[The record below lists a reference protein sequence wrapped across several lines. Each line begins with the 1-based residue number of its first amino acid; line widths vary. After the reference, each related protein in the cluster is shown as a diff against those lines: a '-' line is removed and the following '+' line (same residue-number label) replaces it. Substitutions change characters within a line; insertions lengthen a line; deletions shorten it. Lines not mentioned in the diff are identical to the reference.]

1 MNYTEAYYP
10 RPRSNTKIQGRG
22 SRNCSLPA
30 FDNVVFVAWAILDE
44 KDELTGSATFVPTE
58 QNDKRYTYIPS
69 RGSYEGSTSSTNV
82 YKFSVLTFFC
92 KLQSNYRQWHFH
104 TNIFLVTDR

>member
-1 MNYTEAYYP
+1 MNNTEAYYP

-30 FDNVVFVAWAILDE
+30 FDNVVFVAWTILDE
-44 KDELTGSATFVPTE
+44 EDELTGSATFVPTE

-82 YKFSVLTFFC
+82 YKFSVLTFL
-92 KLQSNYRQWHFH
+92 LQTTDQLL
-104 TNIFLVTDR
+104 TVTFLHW